1 MSRALPLRHVKPGP
15 KADFMVDIER
25 DSKFVGRKEI
35 LEKIK
40 NRFKTERRIALCGI
54 GGIG

>member
-1 MSRALPLRHVKPGP
+1 LSRALPLRHVKPGP

>member
-1 MSRALPLRHVKPGP
+1 
-15 KADFMVDIER
+15 MVNIVR

-35 LEKIK
+35 LEKIE
-40 NRFKTERRIALCGI
+40 NRLKTEQRIALCGI